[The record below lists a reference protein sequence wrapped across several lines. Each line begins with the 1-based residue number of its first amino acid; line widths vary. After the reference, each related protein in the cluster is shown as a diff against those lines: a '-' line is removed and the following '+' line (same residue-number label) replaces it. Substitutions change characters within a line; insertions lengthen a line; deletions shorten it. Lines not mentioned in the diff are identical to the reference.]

1 MSTLEKDDTAGK
13 ECDEDNKK
21 DKVPQENMREEAPQC
36 VTHRLP
42 SEASVPSVRSDTELE
57 EPQKTISRQTTG
69 EQLAYQMEILK
80 TGQQT
85 QDQVVELFNTCAGI
99 HQDMTA
105 MALQIRQL
113 FRETHNRLDRLAE
126 MSLKTRDK
134 NVPMSKLSKGK
145 LSPQSLDILDSYGF
159 NRPSAHLQYEAKS
172 DSSDN
177 NDSSSLIEVDSGSSG
192 QEGSSGGVSPA
203 ASPCIPPPNH
213 GQPLPAGNGPSV
225 LSGLPSA
232 GGHVVPQRLHPRTS
246 THPTARSLA
255 GLSTARRK
263 QVTPELSPVFNPLAQ
278 VSLPGSQDE
287 GRGSSVS
294 SSVGGSFGSILPQA
308 SQSTPSRSRSGSPA
322 LTLPAVDEA
331 EPRAAPG
338 CEPPNLLFSDDEE
351 ENARARQVARSSRT
365 FSVQS
370 DMSSQSGRSVIAVD
384 LASGSSLQLTDIRRA
399 NDDNILGVE
408 AKADDGQEPDERLSQ
423 SYSSLLAMV
432 GSVKQEEEEEES
444 EQEEEEENE
453 EEEEGRDKIKLACD
467 ILQNSERSGSPTPHS
482 PSLRPGKHRRHSNK
496 KLSDHSFIKVA
507 MKTDANKSIPMPCSE
522 AELPWWAERSFK
534 TALRTLK
541 LFGVFV
547 EEWSWPVVVYR
558 ILLVALMTLSFTRC
572 ILAISGVAIFSHQ
585 HAEDSILQLDGD
597 AGVIHWMELAIA
609 GGACLALPSIGMRK
623 KVLEDNIRITEALRS
638 AAAKCNFASSWAW
651 QVGQDFGVLVLV
663 WLSALSLHILSQDFT
678 TWHGILQTV
687 QFAVFAGTISTAA
700 FSSLLWLR
708 GLQCMVDSFLIGLAR
723 SQNVPKSERAWK
735 WMSALMRRMSSLN
748 QLCLTLLAGTAALSA
763 ASILMDAANGHRA
776 DLLPYVI
783 LIMYVPS
790 VLWNSA
796 TLTDACKR
804 VPPVVSSLCS
814 HRVLDKDTLYLV
826 QLIHMSEAGLYVY
839 DTQLTR
845 GIVQKFVYFT
855 VVALCFTATN
865 IFEVSLSA

>member
-408 AKADDGQEPDERLSQ
+408 AAAEEEEQDVPAFH
-423 SYSSLLAMV
+423 SSSFFGGLVPEMV
-432 GSVKQEEEEEES
+432 AEEEEEE
-444 EQEEEEENE
+444 EEDVDTIGRIKAEASRAMTPPGMSSAKKKRRRSRKSHQMTEESVI
-453 EEEEGRDKIKLACD
+453 D
-467 ILQNSERSGSPTPHS
+467 T
-482 PSLRPGKHRRHSNK
+482 
-496 KLSDHSFIKVA
+496 A
-507 MKTDANKSIPMPCSE
+507 MKSHSTLPTLLKDSD
-522 AELPWWAERSFK
+522 LPWWAKRSFK
-534 TALRTLK
+534 MALQTLK
-541 LFGVFV
+541 VFGVFA
-547 EEWSWPVVVYR
+547 EEWTWLAVAYR
-558 ILLVALMTLSFTRC
+558 SVIIALNMLSFASCIGGMTGFVELVGGHADYSLLQQPLNSAARHTR
-572 ILAISGVAIFSHQ
+572 
-585 HAEDSILQLDGD
+585 
-597 AGVIHWMELAIA
+597 WMELVISA
-609 GGACLALPSIGMRK
+609 GACFALPSTGITK
-623 KVLEDNIRITEALRS
+623 KALDDNIKITEALQ
-638 AAAKCNFASSWAW
+638 AAARMRKFGSNWAR
-651 QVGQDFGVLVLV
+651 QVGQDFLVFLLVLI
-663 WLSALSLHILSQDFT
+663 SALTLRVLSSDFT
-678 TWHGILQTV
+678 SWYCIMRLVLFTLS
-687 QFAVFAGTISTAA
+687 AGTIAAAA
-700 FSSLLWLR
+700 FGSLFWSR
-708 GLQCMVDSFLIGLAR
+708 GLQCMIDSFLICLAHGSSVAR
-723 SQNVPKSERAWK
+723 SERSWK